1 MGAPPALTIAHY
13 VAPVYPRVRPG
24 AGGSCPRPACAQI
37 GARTARLREVRAP
50 IRAGEALL
58 KDAHARESALFGVLR
73 APGRAGKDAI
83 EFLNR

>member
-1 MGAPPALTIAHY
+1 MGK
-13 VAPVYPRVRPG
+13 VAV
-24 AGGSCPRPACAQI
+24 CAQI
-37 GARTARLREVRAP
+37 GASAARLREVRAP